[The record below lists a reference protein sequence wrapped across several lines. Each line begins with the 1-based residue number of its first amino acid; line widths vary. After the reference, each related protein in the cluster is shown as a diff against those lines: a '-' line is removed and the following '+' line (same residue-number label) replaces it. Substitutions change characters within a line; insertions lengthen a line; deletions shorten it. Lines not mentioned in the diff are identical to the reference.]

1 MRQCIDI
8 ASSLIRRHEGLELK
22 PYLCTAG
29 RMTIG
34 YGRNL
39 DDNGISVD
47 EAVSMLNKDIVNSL
61 IECCEVFSNFG
72 KLSDVRQAVL
82 IDMMYNLGKTRLSKF
97 KKMIAAVH
105 EEDFSRAALEMLDS
119 KWSKQVGKR
128 SVRLAN
134 IMKSNEYSE

>member
-1 MRQCIDI
+1 MKQCLDI

-22 PYLCTAG
+22 PYLCTSG
-29 RMTIG
+29 RTTIG

-61 IECCEVFSNFG
+61 IECCEMFSNFG

-97 KKMIAAVH
+97 KKMITAIH

-134 IMKSNEYSE
+134 IMKNNEYSE